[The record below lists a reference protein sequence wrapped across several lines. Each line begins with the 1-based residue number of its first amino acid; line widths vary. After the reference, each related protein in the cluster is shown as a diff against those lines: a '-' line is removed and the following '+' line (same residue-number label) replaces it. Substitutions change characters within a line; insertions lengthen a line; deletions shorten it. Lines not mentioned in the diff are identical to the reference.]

1 MKNKND
7 GGARRATPRRRL
19 KRITTSIT
27 LEELEQRAATE
38 PRTNKRPQSLPLKE
52 IHVAPLV
59 FQWRLMNEEIV
70 ADEHH
75 VLELARIITSKKPP
89 KPLDPILVTPVGSRF
104 FVIDGHHR
112 LDAYH
117 TAKWKG
123 PIPVCYLEAPL
134 KRAQLEGLKR
144 NIKNQLPMTK
154 TSKSEAAW
162 RLLVDGFRDPAK
174 QLTWVT
180 IVDAT
185 TVDRSTVA
193 RMSRVLHR
201 RGEEAAKET
210 WADARR
216 LDRDKSAEEHPEG
229 PDRYWEE
236 WREKKARKLA
246 DHLAKGPSLT
256 EDPEITAR
264 ALQMVSDALPGALV
278 SQWPDE
284 AIGDLRARADDLQAE
299 DAARVVDALNL
310 LDNPY
315 RQRRPDFDDEDL
327 PDTSRPQ
334 EL

>member
-1 MKNKND
+1 MKNKKD
-7 GGARRATPRRRL
+7 GGARRVTPRRRL
-19 KRITTSIT
+19 KRITTSLT
-27 LEELEQRAATE
+27 LEELEQRVATE
-38 PRTNKRPQSLPLKE
+38 PRTNKRPQTLPLKE

-70 ADEHH
+70 ADEQH
-75 VLELARIITSKKPP
+75 VIELARVIMSKK

-123 PIPVCYLEAPL
+123 PVPVCYLEVPL
-134 KRAQLEGLKR
+134 KHARLEGLKR

-174 QLTWVT
+174 KLTWEA
-180 IVDAT
+180 IADAT

-193 RMSRVLHR
+193 RMSRVLNK
-201 RGEEAAKET
+201 RGEDAAKET
-210 WADARR
+210 WANARW
-216 LDRDKSAEEHPEG
+216 LDREKAAEEHPDG
-229 PDRYWEE
+229 PDRFWDE

-256 EDPEITAR
+256 QDPEITAR
-264 ALQMVSDALPGALV
+264 ALQMVSEALPGALV

-284 AIGDLRARADDLQAE
+284 AIGELKARADDLQAE
-299 DAARVVDALNL
+299 TPHGWSTR
-310 LDNPY
+310 
-315 RQRRPDFDDEDL
+315 
-327 PDTSRPQ
+327 
-334 EL
+334 